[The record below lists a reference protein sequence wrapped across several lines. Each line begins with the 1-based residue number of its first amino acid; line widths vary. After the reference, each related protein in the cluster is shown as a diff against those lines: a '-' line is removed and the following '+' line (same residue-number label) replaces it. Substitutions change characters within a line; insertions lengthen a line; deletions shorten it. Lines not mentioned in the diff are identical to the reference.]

1 MIKILKGGIIAQ
13 LILLGGMVRNE
24 VRSRYLSNYLGVVW
38 LFLNPVATTA
48 ILWVVL
54 QFGFK
59 SPPRSDVPFF
69 AWLIC
74 GLIPWFF
81 IAEGLSLSTTAIR
94 DNSFLVKKI
103 VFNVTYLPLV
113 RMITALLVH
122 LVFLVLL
129 FVILLANRVELSLP
143 SLALFYYL
151 AAAFILL
158 FFTSLILSSLAVF
171 VPDVVQF
178 IGMVVQMGFWL
189 TPIFWDVNAVG
200 GKLST
205 IAMLNP
211 FSYIVNGYRAALLHG
226 DFPSINNTIYFWAV
240 VAFLGFFS
248 IWFFKKTRGHF
259 ADVL

>member
-1 MIKILKGGIIAQ
+1 MIRTLKRGIVAQ

-24 VRSRYLSNYLGVVW
+24 VRSRYLSSYLGVVW
-38 LFLNPVATTA
+38 LFLNPIATTA

-54 QFGFK
+54 QYGFK
-59 SPPRSDVPFF
+59 SPPRSDVPYF

-81 IAEGLSLSTTAIR
+81 IAEALSLSTTAIR

-113 RMITALLVH
+113 RLLTALLVH

-129 FVILLANRVELSLP
+129 LIVLLSNGVELSIS
-143 SLALFYYL
+143 SLTVFYYT
-151 AAAFILL
+151 AAGFMLL
-158 FFTSLILSSLAVF
+158 FFTALILSSLAVF
-171 VPDVVQF
+171 IPDVVQF
-178 IGMVVQMGFWL
+178 VGMAVQMGFWI
-189 TPIFWDVNAVG
+189 TPIFWDINAVG
-200 GKLST
+200 GRLS
-205 IAMLNP
+205 AFASFNP

-226 DFPSINNTIYFWAV
+226 APPQMSDTLYFWGL
-240 VAFLGFFS
+240 VAFLCFFS
-248 IWFFKKTRGHF
+248 IWFFKRTKGHF